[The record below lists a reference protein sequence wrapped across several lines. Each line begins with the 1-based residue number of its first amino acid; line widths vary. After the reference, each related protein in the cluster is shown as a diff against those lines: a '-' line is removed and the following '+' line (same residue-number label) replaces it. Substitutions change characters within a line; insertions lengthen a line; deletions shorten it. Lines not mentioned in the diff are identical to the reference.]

1 MSTTKTDATRTLI
14 ATALSLVLLT
24 SCSNSQEATSNFS
37 DNAGS
42 GPTSISSDTQ
52 TPGEPSSLTPAHGLT
67 LTLPTNLT
75 SDEQPKK
82 GSNGKSR
89 INYYVQDEAA
99 PALIDVEY
107 YTDNSQTAS
116 SVADRDKDAYAKDGI
131 TVTPTSTTVDGSP
144 NAYTYT
150 WEQNATPPWDKTA
163 AAIDLSCQ
171 SKIADG
177 IDGYTY
183 GVYVCSPKDNQ
194 QSIDSMQSVLDSMT
208 VSES

>member
-14 ATALSLVLLT
+14 VTALSLVLLT

-37 DNAGS
+37 DNADS

-52 TPGEPSSLTPAHGLT
+52 TPGETSSLTPAHGLT

>member
-52 TPGEPSSLTPAHGLT
+52 TPGETSSLTPAHGLT

-107 YTDNSQTAS
+107 YTDN
-116 SVADRDKDAYAKDGI
+116 
-131 TVTPTSTTVDGSP
+131 
-144 NAYTYT
+144 
-150 WEQNATPPWDKTA
+150 
-163 AAIDLSCQ
+163 
-171 SKIADG
+171 
-177 IDGYTY
+177 
-183 GVYVCSPKDNQ
+183 
-194 QSIDSMQSVLDSMT
+194 
-208 VSES
+208 

>member
-52 TPGEPSSLTPAHGLT
+52 TPGETSSLTPAHGLT

-183 GVYVCSPKDNQ
+183 GVYVCAPKDNQ

>member
-52 TPGEPSSLTPAHGLT
+52 TPGETSSLTPAHGLT

>member
-14 ATALSLVLLT
+14 VTALSLVLLT
-24 SCSNSQEATSNFS
+24 SCINSQEATSNFS
-37 DNAGS
+37 DNADS

-52 TPGEPSSLTPAHGLT
+52 TPGETSSLTPAHGLT